1 MRYSWLGEGMM
12 GVKETG
18 TFIVVVIRWRW
29 GGMGSGRRG
38 EVWGG
43 ITVGEKYRVIGI
55 RGEREWPGQWRGGVG
70 AVDRC
75 GGAGAGGLGGDIL
88 VLRRGRM
95 AEQGEGRREERQ
107 W

>member
-1 MRYSWLGEGMM
+1 M
-12 GVKETG
+12 GLKETG

-55 RGEREWPGQWRGGVG
+55 RGEREWPGQGRGGVG
-70 AVDRC
+70 TVDRC

>member
-12 GVKETG
+12 GLKETG

-55 RGEREWPGQWRGGVG
+55 RGEREWPG
-70 AVDRC
+70 
-75 GGAGAGGLGGDIL
+75 
-88 VLRRGRM
+88 
-95 AEQGEGRREERQ
+95 
-107 W
+107 